1 MKKMDV
7 MLTNGIC
14 SYNMNIIK
22 ENPSNYY
29 VTDIFGTT
37 YRVSK
42 KNKKFYR
49 GRLLMGKVVFMDI
62 Y

>member
-14 SYNMNIIK
+14 SYDMDIIK
-22 ENPSNYY
+22 ENSASYY
-29 VTDIFGTT
+29 VADIFGTT

-42 KNKKFYR
+42 KDKKFYR
-49 GRLLMGKVVFMDI
+49 GRLLMGKIVFMEI